1 MMRAVLENPRR
12 NLLCLARRNISK
24 VSKDAVLT
32 YQSEPNCLAHIHFS
46 LQNAHTHQNERRKR
60 LSIVIDV
67 SRCFRAF
74 CSDAN
79 FDRRLEDARRNHR
92 QQKHAH
98 RCRSKEEEERRKR
111 LCSTKKGRIVNTKH
125 LRRKKG
131 AVSMAAYTHF
141 TVWFSRK
148 SWEVRRFFYIST
160 AEKRARSV
168 QFIALTSI

>member
-125 LRRKKG
+125 LRRKGALWAWQHTHISQFCSVASHGKWEGFSSYPQQRKG
-131 AVSMAAYTHF
+131 L
-141 TVWFSRK
+141 
-148 SWEVRRFFYIST
+148 
-160 AEKRARSV
+160 V
-168 QFIALTSI
+168 QFNLLH